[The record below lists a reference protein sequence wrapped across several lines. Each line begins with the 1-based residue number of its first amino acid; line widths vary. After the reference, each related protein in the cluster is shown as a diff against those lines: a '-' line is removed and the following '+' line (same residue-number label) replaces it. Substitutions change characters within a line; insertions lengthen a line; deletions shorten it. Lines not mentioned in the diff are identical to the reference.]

1 MIKSLLMYVKT
12 DLGFTYTIDYKQ
24 DAQWYAVLEYNVHFN
39 DLEDV
44 LQWINTRE
52 KELVQYNE
60 GF

>member
-1 MIKSLLMYVKT
+1 MYVKT
-12 DLGFTYTIDYKQ
+12 DLGFTYTIDYKE

-52 KELVQYNE
+52 KDLVQYNE